1 MYFAATALAQ
11 DPGSNPAA
19 AVGFDPMSL
28 LPFVLIIVVFYF
40 LIFRPQQK
48 RMKQQKEMLSSLRRG
63 DKIVTT
69 GGIFGTVSRIEN
81 DQEVHV
87 EVASGVVIRLNRASV
102 SDILTKTNV
111 TSQGAESSSES
122 VKSTSA
128 SQSAPK
134 SQAASKSSDS
144 QSQQAKPAAKKSP
157 AAVAKKPLKK

>member
-1 MYFAATALAQ
+1 MFFAVTAFAQ
-11 DPGSNPAA
+11 TPGSNPAA

-63 DKIVTT
+63 DKVVTT
-69 GGIFGTVSRIEN
+69 GGIFGTVSRLEN

-87 EVASGVVIRLNRASV
+87 EIAPNVVIRLNRASV

-111 TSQGAESSSES
+111 QPQGVESAA
-122 VKSTSA
+122 VKPVEA
-128 SQSAPK
+128 AK
-134 SQAASKSSDS
+134 SPTV
-144 QSQQAKPAAKKSP
+144 AKPAAKPSQSSKKP
-157 AAVAKKPLKK
+157 AAAKPVAKKGSVAPKKPVKK